1 MDSALKA
8 SKKTYKTPL
17 IEMINARC
25 VGTIEFID
33 GNSLQLFFILKNH
46 DDELPEMQREMFHHL
61 IQAWVNG
68 DEMKYYNVSMQEW
81 LADKSINESLDRAL
95 NVLARMYVHNV
106 RPEFYSELKRQ
117 SKRDA
122 RPGKKYSNVWTPY
135 NRQSR
140 QQHHTTSHHFFI
152 FPGWKN
158 PNTISNEYKKHNCF
172 QEQGPREI
180 RLCAF

>member
-1 MDSALKA
+1 MITENQPQPKLNNATVFAELQASNWRYVLSGLKTIKNDPKVSIRQWNKMMDSALKA

-25 VGTIEFID
+25 VGTMEFID

-68 DEMKYYNVSMQEW
+68 DEMEYYNISMQEW

-106 RPEFYSELKRQ
+106 RPEFYSELNEAIEKRR
-117 SKRDA
+117 KA
-122 RPGKKYSNVWTPY
+122 R
-135 NRQSR
+135 
-140 QQHHTTSHHFFI
+140 
-152 FPGWKN
+152 
-158 PNTISNEYKKHNCF
+158 
-172 QEQGPREI
+172 QEILKCLDSLQ
-180 RLCAF
+180 